1 MVWSEGHAVVGDVVH
16 PDPLAGEPTDQLAS
30 VLSEF
35 ARTLLTDFSIQEIL
49 DHLVDRIVDALPVSG
64 AGVSLITPGRPPRY
78 VAASD
83 DAALDYE
90 RLQTSL
96 GEGPCMEA
104 FTTETVVASPDL
116 EVETRFPKFTRAA
129 FDLGLRAVFSAPML
143 HSSGRLGALDLYRDT
158 PGPLSERDLVSAQTL
173 ADVATAYVLNA
184 ETREEARTSAELF
197 RENSLHDPLTG
208 LPNRALMMQRLAHA
222 GQRARRANSVAA
234 VLFADLDHFKQIN
247 DVHGHVVGDHLLIA
261 VAQRL
266 LPLVRSGDTLARLS
280 GDEFLFLCEDLSA
293 SGDVDTL
300 VRRIHEAFE
309 LPFTLAHADISITA
323 SVGVAY
329 AGPGEQITPELIR
342 DADSSMYAAK
352 RHRKAM
358 GPEPVGTE
366 PDGATSVLG
375 RVGASEDLTSD
386 LRTALSERTLHLAYQ
401 PIVRTADGRV
411 NGVESLLRWDHPLRG
426 PVPAQKIV
434 AIAEH
439 AGLINDLGEWIIRRS
454 CQDRAAWPHGVSS
467 GPLDLGVNLSAVQL
481 LNPGLAGT
489 VQQALEDLQVDPTT
503 VVFEITESIL
513 IQDGSR
519 ALVVLESLKK
529 LGLRIALDDFGTGY
543 SSFSHLHRFPIDI
556 VKIDRS
562 FVERI
567 TLDDRAAAI
576 VGAIIDLGHKLGM
589 GVVAEGAQTQRQ
601 VTRLE
606 EMGCDSTQGHFFAR
620 PMSAPDIGMLLDA
633 QPGATT
639 LPPR

>member
-1 MVWSEGHAVVGDVVH
+1 VVRSEGHGVVADPVL
-16 PDPLAGEPTDQLAS
+16 PDQAAEESKDQLAS

-49 DHLVDRIVDALPVSG
+49 DHLVVRIVSALPVSA

-96 GEGPCMEA
+96 GDGPCMEA
-104 FTTETVVASPDL
+104 FATGVVVASPDL
-116 EVETRFPKFTRAA
+116 EVETRFPEFTRAA
-129 FDLGLRAVFSAPML
+129 FELGLRAVFSAPML
-143 HSSGRLGALDLYRDT
+143 HSSGPLGALDLYRDA

-184 ETREEARTSAELF
+184 EAREEARTSAELF

-208 LPNRALMMQRLAHA
+208 LPNRALMTQRLAHA

-247 DVHGHVVGDHLLIA
+247 DVHGHGVGDQLLVA

-300 VRRIHEAFE
+300 VRRIHQAFE

-352 RHRKAM
+352 RFRKAM
-358 GPEPVGTE
+358 DPEAVGIK
-366 PDGATSVLG
+366 PDDVTSVPH
-375 RVGASEDLTSD
+375 RVGAAEDLTND

-401 PIVRTADGRV
+401 PIVRTVDGRV

-426 PVPAQKIV
+426 PVPAPKIV

-439 AGLINDLGEWIIRRS
+439 AGLIGALGEWIIRRS
-454 CQDRAAWPHGVSS
+454 CQDRAAWPQEDSS
-467 GPLDLGVNLSAVQL
+467 GPVDLGVNLSAVQL

-489 VQQALEDLQVDPTT
+489 LQEVLEDLGVDPSTIICA
-503 VVFEITESIL
+503 ITESIL
-513 IQDGSR
+513 IQDGPR

-543 SSFSHLHRFPIDI
+543 SSFNHLHRFPIDI

-567 TLDDRAAAI
+567 TLDDRAAVI
-576 VGAIIDLGHKLGM
+576 VEAVIDLGHNLGM
-589 GVVAEGAQTQRQ
+589 SVVAEGAQTQRQ
-601 VTRLE
+601 VTRLK
-606 EMGCDSTQGHFFAR
+606 EMGCDFAQGYFFAR
-620 PMSAPDIGMLLDA
+620 PMSASDIGTLLAA
-633 QPGATT
+633 QPGAPT
-639 LPPR
+639 LPMR